1 MTSRTVCLLL
11 AALALAGC
19 AQGDAGPSLSTGR
32 TAPAPKAIVVTNF
45 EWAPDVVAI
54 DRGFTARLDRKGSY
68 PTFERRPRTVARV
81 NDEIVATIVAGLR
94 EAGLEAQPG
103 DEDALSLSD
112 SAAVVKGT
120 LRGDEQS
127 ASAKKDQIGFGAGR
141 GGVFADM
148 TVTTSSG
155 LGRRPVLSFV
165 TESRGGAR
173 PAAGRAAAAGNAA
186 IASVLVAVKADPEK
200 LSPDVEAQA
209 RGIGRAAVE
218 KIVGFARENGWLEK
232 PAVAVASPAQ

>member
-1 MTSRTVCLLL
+1 MFSRSVCLIA

-19 AQGDAGPSLSTGR
+19 AQGSSDTLLSGSA
-32 TAPAPKAIVVTNF
+32 APPPKTIIVTDF
-45 EWAPDVVAI
+45 TWSSEVVAI

-68 PTFERRPRTVARV
+68 PTFERRPRTIARV

-112 SAAVVKGT
+112 SAVIVKGA
-120 LRGDEQS
+120 LRGDGES

-141 GGVFADM
+141 GGVIADM
-148 TVTTSSG
+148 TVTSISSG
-155 LGRRPVLSFV
+155 GKRPVLSFA
-165 TESRGGAR
+165 TDGRAAGR
-173 PAAGRAAAAGNAA
+173 PAAGRAAGANNAA
-186 IASVLVAVKADPEK
+186 IAAALAGLKADPER

-209 RGIGRAAVE
+209 RGIGRAAVD
-218 KIVGFARENGWLEK
+218 KIVAFAKERGWLDK
-232 PAVAVASPAQ
+232 PAAVAAQ